1 MLLGPGSIVL
11 KYFTNVNDFA
21 LNPLAVWLK
30 IIISLVWLS
39 GHAVATE
46 SCQGPATSLKLARRV
61 VVAPVNVKL
70 VVLVFCFRKAAQ
82 NPEQSNQADVT
93 VYLFIEQNG

>member
-1 MLLGPGSIVL
+1 MLLGLGSVVL

-21 LNPLAVWLK
+21 VAVWLK
-30 IIISLVWLS
+30 IIISLVWVS

-46 SCQGPATSLKLARRV
+46 SCQGPATSLKIVRRV